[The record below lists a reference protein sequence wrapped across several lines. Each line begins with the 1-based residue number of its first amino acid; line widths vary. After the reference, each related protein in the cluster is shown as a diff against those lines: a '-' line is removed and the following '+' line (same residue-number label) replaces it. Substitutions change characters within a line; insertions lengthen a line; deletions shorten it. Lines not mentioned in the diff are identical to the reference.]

1 MLKPWLLFAFKHFDG
16 SAVEFK
22 VYLIFL
28 YNNLTI
34 GYYVISPI
42 ANNQCQI
49 ILSLYC
55 NAYFIYPLT
64 VQMCFEQ

>member
-42 ANNQCQI
+42 ANN
-49 ILSLYC
+49 
-55 NAYFIYPLT
+55 
-64 VQMCFEQ
+64 